1 MGDRGNLRIFA
12 GSSNPNLAQ
21 GICEYLG
28 IEPGELSVTRFADG
42 EILVRF
48 LENIRGHDVFLVQ
61 TTTAPAENLLELL
74 IMIDAA
80 VRSSAERVTVVT
92 PYFGYARQDRKDQP
106 RVAITAKLTANLI
119 ATAGANRMLTMDL
132 HSPQIQG
139 FFDIPFDHLYAAPV
153 LIEYW
158 KQRDLSKT
166 VVVAPDLGSVKMNRA
181 YANRLG
187 VPLAL
192 VDKRRPRQDTT
203 EVMNIIGDVEGRD
216 VILLDDEISTAST
229 MAQAAWA
236 LQKRGARSVFAGATH
251 GKFVGEAL
259 TKINE
264 SPIEE
269 VVVTDSIPQHGRD
282 LGPKIKTLSV
292 APLLG
297 EAIKRIHEERSLSS
311 LFV

>member
-1 MGDRGNLRIFA
+1 VGEQGKLRIFA
-12 GSSNPNLAQ
+12 GSSNPRLAA
-21 GICEYLG
+21 GICQYLG
-28 IEPGELSVTRFADG
+28 TEPGELEVTRFADN

-48 LENIRGHDVFLVQ
+48 MENIRGCDVFIVQ

-80 VRSSAERVTVVT
+80 VRASARRVTVVT

-106 RVAITAKLTANLI
+106 RVAITAKLSANLI

-139 FFDIPFDHLYAAPV
+139 FFDIPFDHLYAAPI
-153 LIEYW
+153 LIGYFRE
-158 KQRDLSKT
+158 RDLSRMT
-166 VVVAPDLGSVKMNRA
+166 IVAPDLGSVKMNRA

-187 VPLAL
+187 VPIA
-192 VDKRRPRQDTT
+192 VIDKRRARKDTT
-203 EVMNIIGDVEGRD
+203 EVMNLIGEVEGRD
-216 VILLDDEISTAST
+216 VLLLDDEISTAGT
-229 MAQAAWA
+229 MAQAAVA
-236 LQKRGARSVFAGATH
+236 LRERGARRIHAGATH

-259 TKINE
+259 KRIGE
-264 SPIEE
+264 CPIEE
-269 VVVTDSIPQHGRD
+269 VVVTDSISQHGRD
-282 LGPKIKTLSV
+282 LGPKVKTLSV

>member
-1 MGDRGNLRIFA
+1 MSLKEMRIFA
-12 GSSNPNLAQ
+12 GSSNPKLAD
-21 GICEYLG
+21 GISESLG
-28 IEPGELSVTRFADG
+28 IELGQLELSRFADG

-48 LENIRGHDVFLVQ
+48 RENIRGCDVFLVQ
-61 TTTAPAENLLELL
+61 TTTSPSDNIIELL

-80 VRSSAERVTVVT
+80 VRASARRVTVVA

-106 RVAITAKLTANLI
+106 RVAISAKLMANLI
-119 ATAGANRMLTMDL
+119 ATSGANRILTMDL

-153 LIEYW
+153 LLEYFST
-158 KQRDLSKT
+158 RDLSKT
-166 VVVAPDLGSVKMNRA
+166 VIVAPDLGSVKMNRA

-192 VDKRRPRQDTT
+192 VDKRRTGPDAT
-203 EVMNIIGDVEGRD
+203 EVMHVIGEVDGRD
-216 VILLDDEISTAST
+216 VILLDDEISTGST
-229 MAQAAWA
+229 MIKAAEA
-236 LQKRGARSVFAGATH
+236 LRKRGARHVYAGATH
-251 GKFVGEAL
+251 GKFVGGSL
-259 TKINE
+259 KR
-264 SPIEE
+264 IEE
-269 VVVTDSIPQHGRD
+269 SSIEELVVTNSLSQDGKD
-282 LGPKIKTLSV
+282 LGDKVKVLSV